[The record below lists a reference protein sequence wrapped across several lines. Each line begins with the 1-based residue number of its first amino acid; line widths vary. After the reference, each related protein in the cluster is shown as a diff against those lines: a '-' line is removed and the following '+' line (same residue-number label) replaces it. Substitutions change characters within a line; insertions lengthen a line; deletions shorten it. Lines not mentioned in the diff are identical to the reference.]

1 MAAAD
6 VARQTRAVPKCADG
20 FHVGPFTE
28 ARKPKP
34 RPKPPTPKATEDE
47 PRKAAE

>member
-28 ARKPKP
+28 APPKPKP
-34 RPKPPTPKATEDE
+34 KPTEDE
-47 PRKAAE
+47 TRKAAE